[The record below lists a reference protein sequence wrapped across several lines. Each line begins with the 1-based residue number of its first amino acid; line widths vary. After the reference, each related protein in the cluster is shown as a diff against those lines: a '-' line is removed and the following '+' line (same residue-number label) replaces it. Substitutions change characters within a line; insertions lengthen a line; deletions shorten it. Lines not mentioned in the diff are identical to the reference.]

1 MSLLGPVLSR
11 RSEKQQRVR
20 NGLTMGVTALLE
32 SFCLL
37 LKEASE
43 DVFLCQ
49 SVQLKISDK
58 GGDFRYKYEVIVTP
72 ALNNYI

>member
-1 MSLLGPVLSR
+1 MFFF
-11 RSEKQQRVR
+11 
-20 NGLTMGVTALLE
+20 A
-32 SFCLL
+32 
-37 LKEASE
+37 
-43 DVFLCQ
+43 